1 MRRNNKIDIR
11 VTKQL
16 ARQKYAERQIDKWV
30 KWSWNQR
37 GRVKY
42 KELVGYQDQ
51 YNIKVYG

>member
-30 KWSWNQR
+30 KWSWKQR
-37 GRVKY
+37 GKVLYR
-42 KELVGYQDQ
+42 ELLEKHKQ
-51 YNIKVYG
+51 YNIKCY

>member
-1 MRRNNKIDIR
+1 MRRNNKPDIR
-11 VTKQL
+11 VKKQL

-37 GRVKY
+37 GKVKY

>member
-1 MRRNNKIDIR
+1 MRRNSKVDPR
-11 VTKQL
+11 VQKQL

-30 KWSWNQR
+30 KWSWQQR